1 MAKTKIN
8 VNSKETHISVNALER
23 GLANTAGD
31 GATDK
36 KLDDAVKNV
45 LKGDLPIIKD
55 TFELIQGYTAAVA
68 GSILGY
74 DSMTLNK
81 DFNTLKSQ
89 FNKSPINNIVR
100 KTGLIDIKLGN
111 LYNKIETNLQKSTYF
126 QKLIANQFKSN
137 NETLQNINTV
147 ISDYIKSVQQAKT
160 DEKDKNSV
168 SSQITNNENLLNLND
183 ILAVH
188 LEPLSDNI
196 SNIKTSVNDINNI
209 LTTASNNL
217 KGQLDI
223 VISGLDKE
231 GLDNLAKL
239 ATTDV
244 SAKSIFGND
253 IDLSVFVESINKINS
268 FSKVAKKLDLS
279 WITPELI
286 NGFGLLG
293 NFLNS
298 LNDVL
303 TNVPNVGPRLWIMN
317 KLLKEKQIV
326 EAVKS
331 FKKFQGF
338 SKIDFSWITTEF
350 VTGFK
355 NINEFIYALD
365 EIDIDQFVETIKK
378 FETFSVLVG
387 QDFDW
392 LDDKDIINRLKVV
405 TVISNYLALIVDK
418 LSYSVK
424 KHILISEFAYEIVKA
439 WRTITDITIIV
450 PEVINNLADLDEN
463 NIKQAIKTV
472 ELLNDLMFYVSIGVI
487 ESAFASIGI
496 DRYIKFIKKIGDEKD
511 SLVEAVNQLPGM
523 KSYAKK
529 VMSIEDVFQSLSSI
543 AKSAAIMSV
552 MIIPAQL
559 GLLMTTWFLKGVTK
573 TIKSI
578 NEAVNPE
585 ELKDGFAKIK
595 DFAKLLL
602 TIGGVV
608 IFAGLIGGFL
618 AKNIGAVLSFSI
630 ALCVFMSSVLL
641 AVTVGTKWLKG
652 SLEQVG
658 KFNKLLL
665 VSSLLLVF
673 GAFVGEWV
681 RDNWLNILSF
691 TVALGA
697 FIVAICG
704 IYKLASK
711 WIKGALPDT
720 KNLMLL
726 VVSSAAILLVGSLIT
741 KYINLSD
748 LIAFPLILSLFITAI
763 LGVYTAASFFLPKV
777 DKTAKNFQLIV
788 VTSALTL
795 IIGALFMK
803 QDNFGWYAIAFG
815 GIVAG
820 FILAITCAYKLG
832 AKGIT
837 AALNAAEKFSVLVA
851 VSALVLIVAAK
862 LLTDKWEYVR
872 ILAFGALLAGFV
884 WLVTLAYA
892 SNAKDIKKALMPALG
907 LALIVAV
914 SGAVLIFAGKLL
926 TLEDMIGVGL
936 FAIILF
942 GFTYGMIWICDSLSK
957 KIGAIYKSIF
967 AMAGIAIVI
976 MLTGFAFQECAKA
989 FNAFGGALNTLKML
1003 GVMVLAIGVLL
1014 GIAFIAGQPELAAII
1029 AIGELVMAGMVVIM
1043 WGTAKAMQAAAA
1055 AMNDML
1061 EVAKKSKDFD
1071 SKSIVSLITGFLSIV
1086 GALSPLAN
1094 PLVSIS
1100 LGLAAGTLYSLSKAI
1115 NQMAITSKNIAS
1127 LNIPIYNGTKVVGYT
1142 KMTPKDFEVA
1152 AMNAKTIIT
1161 TLSRAVA
1168 QAHDENPEM
1177 FETSLFGKSK
1187 FKNTVKACT
1196 GLASMLSKI
1205 ARSVQDYASLNVP
1218 EYSADGKKIIR
1229 RRQLNVKDFKD
1240 AAKNVRKVIMTLG
1253 QAVIS
1258 TYESAPEMFETSGG
1272 IFGFGAKSKFGK
1284 VVNACSSLGELVSD
1298 IANGIKTYADLN
1310 IPTAWNNEG
1319 KPVKFKAMTTKDF
1332 TTAADNVKTV
1342 MTTLGGAIIEAY
1354 DKSPYMFETTG
1365 GILGFGAQSKFT
1377 KVMKA
1382 YSALG
1387 GLISDI
1393 SAGVKSYAYLNIP
1406 TKWNN
1411 EGKPIAFE
1419 QIADKNAFF
1428 EEASTNISKVLT
1440 TIGGAIINTFND
1452 KKEWYE
1458 SNGGIFGFGES
1469 TPFGRVIKASMGMG
1483 KMISY
1488 IAQGIKDYY
1497 SMAIP
1502 TGFDNEG
1509 KALGYTK
1516 FSAETDFEKAGHNIG
1531 LVIETIGKSIID
1543 AYDKHKEWF
1552 DDDSWFGKGSSTSK
1566 FYRVITACSGMGRMI
1581 SNIANAV
1588 RNFANLTVPAV
1599 DDKGVPI
1606 AGKKRV
1612 MKREDFKRANECIG
1626 SVIRTMGW
1634 ALMKSFGEHPDW
1646 FEDKSWFSN
1655 KPENTK
1661 FGMIMAATK
1670 GMGEMISN
1678 AAQAIVNVAN
1688 LRFKDAKGKE
1698 IIMTNGHIVKA
1709 GEKTQQIFEAI
1720 FNAIETTYNTHKEK
1734 GKALY
1739 DDGEII
1745 TAIKNGS
1752 ANVMNAI
1759 KSSIAAINQINGL
1772 KVSVASLK
1780 RGKGNTVRD
1789 KMDAILNMLPASIE
1803 ASSKSWNKEN
1813 EETAQKIIDHSE
1825 TYKNAYNEVAT
1836 IFNTIAN
1843 ILQPNKVNVFK
1854 SSGGASTLRDI
1865 LNAIFASTIG
1875 LKFTVAKDLSRIT
1888 SSLQESSQLFMNL
1901 SDIFEELVDEIYNN
1915 KEFNKAYNIIT
1926 NDANKNKL
1934 KNSLAL
1940 LSESFNSIKFS
1951 WVDPNLDKNFR
1962 ICLNAMHS
1970 ISAIYNIFSSIT
1982 NTRGFGFSQVE
1993 MKDLFTPI
2001 RSLLTNMHLEE
2012 NLIENAIYFNEN
2024 QNILKKTVE
2033 GIVEIESAALY
2044 VKPSAFALFPLMINA
2059 YINALQKLGGKLAE
2073 NIDFEV
2079 IAKTQ
2084 NQYLLIRN
2092 IVNDLVSINNAM
2104 ANGGDFTS
2112 IKMFPVVAESYK
2124 RGLITMGQAYQAL
2137 NEISGSSTSMFDNLF
2152 NSLYGS
2158 ENQEQDVFSKA
2169 LQGINSVIEK
2179 ISQDSLDKFHKQTE
2193 DITDFTKAINSVDLA
2208 KVNSLTD
2215 LTDSLNQ
2222 LAASMGNLDGLT
2234 EAIAVKL
2241 AAVLDKLTAELRVT
2255 KDTFATAE
2263 RIQKQ
2268 RNEFVNKA
2276 ITRVENTMKNPLVV
2290 RVGLEETEENSTST
2304 TSGNNK
2310 DRGTSGGG
2318 GGSTVTSPGN
2328 PVGLQTP
2335 ESTSTPADNQFKN
2348 NKTTSENTSKSKKYE
2363 VNGVKTQAS
2372 QNNFGNI
2379 TSTIR
2384 TTVRSV
2390 FEEMI
2395 YKYNLDGNT
2404 ARGNARPS

>member
-8 VNSKETHISVNALER
+8 VNSQETHISVNALKR
-23 GLANTAGD
+23 GLANTSGD
-31 GATDK
+31 GAADK

-45 LKGDLPIIKD
+45 LLGEIPIIKN
-55 TFELIQGYTAAVA
+55 TFELVQGYAAAIA

-74 DSMTLNK
+74 ENIDVKTNFSQ
-81 DFNTLKSQ
+81 LKEQ
-89 FNKSPINNIVR
+89 I
-100 KTGLIDIKLGN
+100 
-111 LYNKIETNLQKSTYF
+111 
-126 QKLIANQFKSN
+126 
-137 NETLQNINTV
+137 
-147 ISDYIKSVQQAKT
+147 
-160 DEKDKNSV
+160 KNSPLNNLKKIDSV
-168 SSQITNNENLLNLND
+168 IEKTNSVNENLININSNIREFKELILTQLSEIGKD
-183 ILAVH
+183 I
-188 LEPLSDNI
+188 SDNL
-196 SNIKTSVNDINNI
+196 SNIVTTINKNYTDNSLSNDS
-209 LTTASNNL
+209 SNDT
-217 KGQLDI
+217 KAKLDI
-223 VISGLDKE
+223 VISGLDKDS
-231 GLDNLAKL
+231 LNSLAKL
-239 ATTDV
+239 ASTDV
-244 SAKSIFGND
+244 SAKSIFGDN
-253 IDLSVFVESINKINS
+253 IDLSVFVESIKKINS
-268 FSKVAKKLDLS
+268 FSKAAKKLDLS

-286 NGFGLLG
+286 NGMTPLA

-298 LNDVL
+298 LSNVL
-303 TNVPNVGPRLWIMN
+303 ETVPNIGPRLWIMN
-317 KLLKEKQIV
+317 KLLKEKQIKD
-326 EAVKS
+326 AIGS

-392 LDDKDIINRLKVV
+392 LDDKDVINRLKVV

-418 LSYSVK
+418 LSSSVK
-424 KHILISEFAYEIVKA
+424 KHVLISEFAYEIVKA
-439 WRTITDITIIV
+439 WRTITDITRIV
-450 PEVINNLADLDEN
+450 PEVINNLADLDEK

-487 ESAFASIGI
+487 EAAFASIGI
-496 DRYIKFIKKIGDEKD
+496 NSYIKFIKKIGDEKD

-543 AKSAAIMSV
+543 AKSAAIMAV

-618 AKNIGAVLSFSI
+618 AKHIGAILSFSVI
-630 ALCVFMSSVLL
+630 LCVFMSGVLL
-641 AVTVGTKWLKG
+641 AISVGTKLLKG
-652 SLEQVG
+652 SIEQVG

-673 GAFVGEWV
+673 GVFAGEWISE
-681 RDNWLNILSF
+681 NWSNLLWF
-691 TVALGA
+691 TGALGA
-697 FIVAICG
+697 FIITICG
-704 IYKLASK
+704 IYNLASK

-741 KYINLSD
+741 KYINFGDLFAFTFMLSGF
-748 LIAFPLILSLFITAI
+748 IAII

-788 VTSALTL
+788 ITSALTL
-795 IIGALFMK
+795 IIGALFIK
-803 QDNFGWYAIAFG
+803 QDNFGLYAIAFG
-815 GIVAG
+815 GIVAL
-820 FILAITCAYKLG
+820 FILAVTGAYNLA

-862 LLTDKWEYVR
+862 V
-872 ILAFGALLAGFV
+872 I
-884 WLVTLAYA
+884 
-892 SNAKDIKKALMPALG
+892 DIKKDFLNIVGFAAILVLFVLGVTWAFAQNANNIKKSLMPALG

-926 TLEDMIGVGL
+926 TLEDMKGVAL
-936 FAIILF
+936 FAFILF
-942 GFTYGMIWICDSLSK
+942 AFTGGMIWICDSLSK

-967 AMAGIAIVI
+967 AMAGIALVI
-976 MLTGFAFQECAKA
+976 MLTGLAFQECAEAYK
-989 FNAFGGALNTLKML
+989 AFGGGWKGALKM
-1003 GVMVLAIGVLL
+1003 VACL
-1014 GIAFIAGQPELAAII
+1014 GIMTVAISLLIGIAVAFGQPYLAPVI

-1055 AMNDML
+1055 AMNDMI
-1061 EVAKKSKDFD
+1061 EVAEKSKDFD

-1094 PLVSIS
+1094 PITTVT

-1218 EYSADGKKIIR
+1218 EYSVDGKKIIR
-1229 RRQLNVKDFKD
+1229 RRQLNAKDFKD

-1284 VVNACSSLGELVSD
+1284 VVNACSSLGELISD
-1298 IANGIKTYADLN
+1298 IANGVKTYADLN
-1310 IPTAWNNEG
+1310 IPIAWNSEG
-1319 KPVKFKAMTTKDF
+1319 KPVKFKAMTDEDF
-1332 TTAADNVKTV
+1332 KKAGTTVQSV

-1377 KVMKA
+1377 KVMKS

-1406 TKWNN
+1406 TKWNK
-1411 EGKPIAFE
+1411 GKPIAFE

-1428 EEASTNISKVLT
+1428 TEASTNISNVLT

-1458 SNGGIFGFGES
+1458 SSGGIFGFGES

-1509 KALGYTK
+1509 KAMGYTK
-1516 FSAETDFEKAGHNIG
+1516 FSAETDFAKAGENIG
-1531 LVIETIGKSIID
+1531 LVIETIGKSIIK
-1543 AYDKHKEWF
+1543 AYDEHKEWF

-1566 FYRVITACSGMGRMI
+1566 FYRVVTACSGMGRMI

-1588 RNFANLTVPAV
+1588 RNFANLTIPEV
-1599 DDKGVPI
+1599 DTKGIPT
-1606 AGKKRV
+1606 GRKRV
-1612 MKREDFKRANECIG
+1612 MNPNDFKNANLCIG
-1626 SVIRTMGW
+1626 RVIRTMGW

-1688 LRFKDAKGKE
+1688 LRFKNADGKE
-1698 IIMTNGHIVKA
+1698 IIMSENDINKA
-1709 GEKTQQIFEAI
+1709 GEKTQKIFEAI
-1720 FNAIETTYNTHKEK
+1720 FNAIEKTYDIHKEK
-1734 GKALY
+1734 GKALSE
-1739 DDGEII
+1739 DGEII
-1745 TAIKNGS
+1745 KAIKDGS
-1752 ANVMNAI
+1752 VNTMSAI
-1759 KSSIAAINQINGL
+1759 KSSIDAINKINGL

-1813 EETAQKIIDHSE
+1813 KKSAQKIIDHSE
-1825 TYKNAYNEVAT
+1825 TYKNAYNEVAA

-1843 ILQPNKVNVFK
+1843 ILQPEKVNAFK

-1865 LNAIFASTIG
+1865 LNAIFTSTMG
-1875 LKFTVAKDLSRIT
+1875 LKFTIAKDLSRVT

-1915 KEFNKAYNIIT
+1915 KEFNEAYNIIT

-1951 WVDPNLDKNFR
+1951 WVDPHLDKNFR

-1970 ISAIYNIFSSIT
+1970 ISAIYNILSSIT

-1993 MKDLFTPI
+1993 MENLFKPI
-2001 RSLLTNMHLEE
+2001 RGLLTNMQLEE
-2012 NLIENAIYFNEN
+2012 NLVKNAIYFNEN

-2033 GIVEIESAALY
+2033 GIAEIESAALY

-2059 YINALQKLGGKLAE
+2059 YVNALQKLGGKSAE

-2084 NQYLLIRN
+2084 DKYLLIRN

-2104 ANGGDFTS
+2104 ANGGDFAS

-2124 RGLITMGQAYQAL
+2124 RGLVTMGQAYQAL
-2137 NEISGSSTSMFDNLF
+2137 NEIGGSSASMFDNLF

-2193 DITDFTKAINSVDLA
+2193 DITNFTKAINSVDLA

-2222 LAASMGNLDGLT
+2222 LAANMGNLDGLT

-2276 ITRVENTMKNPLVV
+2276 IARVENTMKNPLVV

-2348 NKTTSENTSKSKKYE
+2348 NKTTGENTSKAKKYE